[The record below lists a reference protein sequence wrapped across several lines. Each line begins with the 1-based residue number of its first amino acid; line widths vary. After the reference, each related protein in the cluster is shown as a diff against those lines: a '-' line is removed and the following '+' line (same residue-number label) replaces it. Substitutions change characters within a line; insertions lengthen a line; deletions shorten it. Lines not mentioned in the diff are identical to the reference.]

1 MDSSGQNSTS
11 NSTPST
17 RGKTDPAW
25 EHVTEGRAHDG
36 KKTFTCLY
44 CGKTIKGGGINRM
57 KQHLAGKLGEVG
69 PCKKVP
75 ADVRFRM
82 EECLKSISENKRQ
95 SKETYEQSIPY
106 GPGKQAVHKAH
117 MIAAKFFYDACIPLN
132 AVNSVYFQPMFDAAI
147 AIGAGYKVPTYHQ
160 FRVPLLQDSKKE
172 LELFIATLRTTWAD
186 TGCTIMGD
194 GWSDRRHRTLINFL
208 VYCPR
213 GITFVKSVDA
223 SDAVKD
229 AQLLFKLF
237 QEIIEWV
244 GVSNVVHMVTDNGAN
259 YVAAGRLI
267 NETYK
272 TINWS
277 PCAAHCLNLI
287 LGEISKM
294 THIHDLAIRA
304 SKVTRYVY
312 NRPWLVAWLRKRK
325 GWTEIV
331 RPGATRF
338 ATTFIALHSTHK
350 HMHDLKALV
359 TSKEFVDS
367 RYAKEKKSKEI
378 IAIIL
383 DNKFWNDCLV
393 IVKIV
398 EPLMRLLRIVDGDVK
413 PSMGYVYEGIYRA
426 RTGIKQVFLNK
437 RRLYK
442 PYTDILKQRWDNQLR
457 KNIHAAAYWLNPAFQ
472 YDQASFCR
480 KPEVMSSFLDLVDTK
495 ATCSKTKLLDESRL
509 YRDRLES
516 FGRELALTTCKTTQP
531 DEWWRLFGHSAPNLQ
546 KLAIRILS
554 QTSSSSG
561 CERNWNVFERIHT
574 KKRNRLEHQRLNDL
588 VFVHYNLRLQNRHL
602 YKMKNNYDPV
612 DIESIDKTE
621 FWIVEEEEDPPLL
634 DYDELE
640 QMLNEDGSTPQS
652 KRQCNRPQDDGDDD
666 AILEIGDH
674 VDLECFGNTNI
685 SDEQNAQDGRDG
697 NGNNED
703 EDDWLT
709 RGLPRN

>member
-1 MDSSGQNSTS
+1 MTQKRKGNAPT
-11 NSTPST
+11 NIGHYFAT
-17 RGKTDPAW
+17 RTTVGSQP
-25 EHVTEGRAHDG
+25 
-36 KKTFTCLY
+36 
-44 CGKTIKGGGINRM
+44 TIKSALAD
-57 KQHLAGKLGEVG
+57 KQV
-69 PCKKVP
+69 
-75 ADVRFRM
+75 
-82 EECLKSISENKRQ
+82 
-95 SKETYEQSIPY
+95 
-106 GPGKQAVHKAH
+106 VHKAY

-132 AVNSVYFQPMFDAAI
+132 AVNYIYFQPMFDAAI
-147 AIGAGYKVPTYHQ
+147 AIGAGYKVLTYHR

-172 LELFIATLRTTWAD
+172 LELFIVSLRTTWAD
-186 TGCTIMGD
+186 TRCTIMGD
-194 GWSDRRHRTLINFL
+194 GWSNRRHRTLINFL
-208 VYCPR
+208 VYCPQ

-223 SDAVKD
+223 SDSVKD

-259 YVAAGRLI
+259 YVIAGRLI

-272 TINWS
+272 SINWF

-294 THIHDLAIRA
+294 THIHDLATRV

-312 NRPWLVAWLRKRK
+312 NRPWLIVWLRKRK

-331 RPGATRF
+331 HF

-359 TSKEFVDS
+359 TSKDFVDS
-367 RYAKEKKSKEI
+367 RYAKEKKAKEI

-383 DNKFWNDCLV
+383 DNKFWNDCLI

-398 EPLMRLLRIVDGDVK
+398 APLMRLLRIIDGDVK

-426 RTGIKQVFLNK
+426 RIGIKKVFLNK

-442 PYTDILKQRWDNQLR
+442 PYTDILKQRWDNQLC
-457 KNIHAAAYWLNPAFQ
+457 KNIHAAVYWLNPAFQ
-472 YDQASFCR
+472 YDQVSFCR
-480 KPEVMSSFLDLVDTK
+480 KSEVMSSFLDLVDTK
-495 ATCSKTKLLDESRL
+495 TTCSKTKLLDESRL

-531 DEWWRLFGHSAPNLQ
+531 
-546 KLAIRILS
+546 
-554 QTSSSSG
+554 
-561 CERNWNVFERIHT
+561 
-574 KKRNRLEHQRLNDL
+574 
-588 VFVHYNLRLQNRHL
+588 
-602 YKMKNNYDPV
+602 V
-612 DIESIDKTE
+612 DIESIDKIE
-621 FWIVEEEEDPPLL
+621 FWIGEEEEDPPFL
-634 DYDELE
+634 DYNELE

-652 KRQCNRPQDDGDDD
+652 KRQCNPPQDDGDDD

-674 VDLECFGNTNI
+674 IDLECFSNTNI

-703 EDDWLT
+703 ENEDDWLT

>member
-11 NSTPST
+11 TPFTS
-17 RGKTDPAW
+17 GKTDPAW

-44 CGKTIKGGGINRM
+44 CGKITKGGGINRM
-57 KQHLAGKLGEVG
+57 KQHLAGKSGEVG

-75 ADVRFRM
+75 ADIRFRM
-82 EECLKSISENKRQ
+82 EECLKAIREKKRPSE
-95 SKETYEQSIPY
+95 EAYEQSIPY
-106 GPGKQAVHKAH
+106 G
-117 MIAAKFFYDACIPLN
+117 
-132 AVNSVYFQPMFDAAI
+132 S
-147 AIGAGYKVPTYHQ
+147 
-160 FRVPLLQDSKKE
+160 
-172 LELFIATLRTTWAD
+172 
-186 TGCTIMGD
+186 
-194 GWSDRRHRTLINFL
+194 
-208 VYCPR
+208 
-213 GITFVKSVDA
+213 
-223 SDAVKD
+223 
-229 AQLLFKLF
+229 
-237 QEIIEWV
+237 EIIEWV

-267 NETYK
+267 NETYM

-331 RPGATRF
+331 RPRATRF

-359 TSKEFVDS
+359 TSKDFVDS
-367 RYAKEKKSKEI
+367 
-378 IAIIL
+378 
-383 DNKFWNDCLV
+383 
-393 IVKIV
+393 
-398 EPLMRLLRIVDGDVK
+398 
-413 PSMGYVYEGIYRA
+413 
-426 RTGIKQVFLNK
+426 
-437 RRLYK
+437 
-442 PYTDILKQRWDNQLR
+442 
-457 KNIHAAAYWLNPAFQ
+457 
-472 YDQASFCR
+472 R

-531 DEWWRLFGHSAPNLQ
+531 DEWWRLFGHSAPNFQ

-561 CERNWNVFERIHT
+561 CERNWSVFERIHT

-666 AILEIGDH
+666 AILEIGDDI
-674 VDLECFGNTNI
+674 DLECFGNTNI
-685 SDEQNAQDGRDG
+685 IDEQNAQDGRDDSEK
-697 NGNNED
+697 NED
-703 EDDWLT
+703 ENEDDWLT
-709 RGLPRN
+709 RGLSRN

>member
-1 MDSSGQNSTS
+1 
-11 NSTPST
+11 
-17 RGKTDPAW
+17 
-25 EHVTEGRAHDG
+25 
-36 KKTFTCLY
+36 
-44 CGKTIKGGGINRM
+44 
-57 KQHLAGKLGEVG
+57 
-69 PCKKVP
+69 
-75 ADVRFRM
+75 
-82 EECLKSISENKRQ
+82 
-95 SKETYEQSIPY
+95 
-106 GPGKQAVHKAH
+106 
-117 MIAAKFFYDACIPLN
+117 
-132 AVNSVYFQPMFDAAI
+132 
-147 AIGAGYKVPTYHQ
+147 
-160 FRVPLLQDSKKE
+160 
-172 LELFIATLRTTWAD
+172 
-186 TGCTIMGD
+186 MGD

-294 THIHDLAIRA
+294 THIHDLAIRV

-359 TSKEFVDS
+359 TSKDFVDS
-367 RYAKEKKSKEI
+367 RYAKEKKAKEI

-383 DNKFWNDCLV
+383 DNKFWNDCL
-393 IVKIV
+393 IIDKIV

-426 RTGIKQVFLNK
+426 RLGIKKVFLNK

-472 YDQASFCR
+472 YDQVSFCR

-561 CERNWNVFERIHT
+561 CERNWSVFERIHT

-666 AILEIGDH
+666 AILEIGDDI
-674 VDLECFGNTNI
+674 DLECFGNTNI
-685 SDEQNAQDGRDG
+685 IDEPNAQDGRDG
-697 NGNNED
+697 SENNED
-703 EDDWLT
+703 ENEDDWLT
-709 RGLPRN
+709 RGLSRN

>member
-1 MDSSGQNSTS
+1 MDSSGQNST
-11 NSTPST
+11 STPST

-44 CGKTIKGGGINRM
+44 CGKITKGGGINRM
-57 KQHLAGKLGEVG
+57 KQHLAGKSGEVR

-75 ADVRFRM
+75 ADIRFRM
-82 EECLKSISENKRQ
+82 EECLKAIREKKRPSE
-95 SKETYEQSIPY
+95 EAYEQSIPY
-106 GPGKQAVHKAH
+106 GLGIYQFEGDIGYDDDDDEVEEIIFQKNKGISINEGGDSGNKKKAAMTQKKKGKAPSNIGHYFATRTTVGSQPTIKSALAGKQAVRKAH

-132 AVNSVYFQPMFDAAI
+132 AVNSIYFQPMFDAAI

-160 FRVPLLQDSKKE
+160 FRVPLLQDLKKE

-267 NETYK
+267 NETCM

-312 NRPWLVAWLRKRK
+312 NRLWLVAWLRKRK
-325 GWTEIV
+325 GWAKIV
-331 RPGATRF
+331 RPGATHF

-359 TSKEFVDS
+359 TSKDFVDS
-367 RYAKEKKSKEI
+367 RYAKEKKAKEI

-383 DNKFWNDCLV
+383 DNKFWNDCL
-393 IVKIV
+393 IIDKIV

-426 RTGIKQVFLNK
+426 RIGIKKVFLNK

-442 PYTDILKQRWDNQLR
+442 LYTDILKQRWDNQLR

-472 YDQASFCR
+472 YDQVSFCR

-531 DEWWRLFGHSAPNLQ
+531 E
-546 KLAIRILS
+546 K
-554 QTSSSSG
+554 
-561 CERNWNVFERIHT
+561 
-574 KKRNRLEHQRLNDL
+574 
-588 VFVHYNLRLQNRHL
+588 
-602 YKMKNNYDPV
+602 
-612 DIESIDKTE
+612 
-621 FWIVEEEEDPPLL
+621 EDPPLL

-666 AILEIGDH
+666 AILEIGDDI
-674 VDLECFGNTNI
+674 DLECFGNTNI
-685 SDEQNAQDGRDG
+685 IDEPNAQDGRDDSE
-697 NGNNED
+697 NNED
-703 EDDWLT
+703 ENEDDWLT
-709 RGLPRN
+709 RGLSRN

>member
-1 MDSSGQNSTS
+1 MDVSGQNSTS

-25 EHVTEGRAHDG
+25 EHVNEGRSHDG

-57 KQHLAGKLGEVG
+57 KQHLAGKSGEVG

-82 EECLKSISENKRQ
+82 EECLKAIREKKKPSEDN
-95 SKETYEQSIPY
+95 YEQSIP
-106 GPGKQAVHKAH
+106 GPGIYQFEGDIGEDEDDDDEEEVEEIISQNNRGISINEGGDSGNKSKAAMTQKRKGKAPTNIGHYFATRTTAGSQPTIKSVLAGKQAVHKAH

-132 AVNSVYFQPMFDAAI
+132 AVNSIYFQPMFDAAI
-147 AIGAGYKVPTYHQ
+147 AIGAGYKVPTYHE
-160 FRVPLLQDSKKE
+160 FRVPLLRDSKKE

-267 NETYK
+267 NEAYK

-359 TSKEFVDS
+359 TSKDFVDS
-367 RYAKEKKSKEI
+367 RYAKEKKAKEI

-383 DNKFWNDCLV
+383 DKKFWNDCLI

-398 EPLMRLLRIVDGDVK
+398 KPLMRLLRIVDGDVK

-426 RTGIKQVFLNK
+426 RIGIKKVFLNK

-495 ATCSKTKLLDESRL
+495 ATCSKTT
-509 YRDRLES
+509 Y
-516 FGRELALTTCKTTQP
+516 
-531 DEWWRLFGHSAPNLQ
+531 
-546 KLAIRILS
+546 I
-554 QTSSSSG
+554 
-561 CERNWNVFERIHT
+561 
-574 KKRNRLEHQRLNDL
+574 
-588 VFVHYNLRLQNRHL
+588 
-602 YKMKNNYDPV
+602 
-612 DIESIDKTE
+612 
-621 FWIVEEEEDPPLL
+621 
-634 DYDELE
+634 
-640 QMLNEDGSTPQS
+640 
-652 KRQCNRPQDDGDDD
+652 
-666 AILEIGDH
+666 
-674 VDLECFGNTNI
+674 
-685 SDEQNAQDGRDG
+685 
-697 NGNNED
+697 
-703 EDDWLT
+703 
-709 RGLPRN
+709 